1 MLLTLLTFL
10 IILSILIFVHEFGH
24 FLFAK
29 KAGIKVEEFGFGYP
43 PRIFGKKF
51 KGTLYS
57 INWLPLGGFVKLFGE
72 DFNDEGD
79 LRNNNSQDA
88 FYSKSKRARIMVLI
102 AGVSFNFI
110 LAVVV
115 FAVVYSFSGIP
126 TPTNQVTIL
135 GTVPNSP
142 AEQAGLKSGDI
153 IREFNHE
160 PIKKSDEL
168 ISLTDKNLGK
178 TITLKV
184 EGSERTI
191 KTASFKYEVV
201 AGDNL
206 WKIAQKIYQNG
217 YRWVE
222 IAKSNNL
229 PNPGLILVGEKL
241 EMKDAGKEEK
251 LGGVFEVVL
260 APRTQSPQGEGPLGV
275 IISNMEM
282 KKFPFW
288 QMPFR
293 GAWEGIKEAF
303 GWSALILQS
312 FGKMIADLLTKGI
325 APKDM
330 AGPVGI
336 FQITGVVAKTGFLN
350 ILQFLGVLSINF
362 AVVNILPFPALDGGR
377 LVFIAYEAIFRRK
390 PKASI
395 EGYTNAIGMSL
406 LILMILVVTFNDIKR
421 LVGVEFFVNIWQKI
435 WPF

>member
-1 MLLTLLTFL
+1 MFLTLLTFL

-72 DFNDEGD
+72 DFADEGD
-79 LRNNNSQDA
+79 LKNHKSQNA
-88 FYSKSKRARIMVLI
+88 FFAKSKRARVMVLI
-102 AGVSFNFI
+102 AGVLFNFI

-115 FAVVYSFSGIP
+115 FAIVYSFSGIP
-126 TPTNQVTIL
+126 TETNQVTIL

-153 IREFNHE
+153 IREFNHQ

-168 ISLTDKNLGK
+168 ISLTDTNLGQ
-178 TITLKV
+178 TITLKI
-184 EGSERTI
+184 EGSERTV
-191 KTASFKYEVV
+191 KQTSFKYEVV
-201 AGDNL
+201 PGDNL

-229 PNPGLILVGEKL
+229 SNPGLILVGEKL
-241 EMKDAGKEEK
+241 ELGDVSKEKK

-260 APRTQSPQGEGPLGV
+260 APRTQSPDGEGPLGV

-303 GWSALILQS
+303 GWSALIIQS
-312 FGKMIADLLTKGI
+312 LGKMLADLLTKGI

-350 ILQFLGVLSINF
+350 ILQFLGVLSVNF

-377 LVFIAYEAIFRRK
+377 LIFIVYEAIFRRK
-390 PKASI
+390 PKANI

-406 LILMILVVTFNDIKR
+406 LILMILVVTFNDVKR
-421 LVGVEFFVNIWQKI
+421 LVGTEFFINLWQKI

>member
-79 LRNNNSQDA
+79 LKKNNSQDA
-88 FYSKSKRARIMVLI
+88 FYSKPKRARVMVLI
-102 AGVSFNFI
+102 AGVLFNFI

>member
-1 MLLTLLTFL
+1 MFLTLLAFL
-10 IILSILIFVHEFGH
+10 IILSILIFVHELGH

-29 KAGIKVEEFGFGYP
+29 KAGIRVEEFGFGYP
-43 PRIFGKKF
+43 PRLFGKKF

-57 INWLPLGGFVKLFGE
+57 LNWLPFGGFVRLFGE
-72 DFNDEGD
+72 DFTDEGD
-79 LRNNNSQDA
+79 LKINKSPDA
-88 FYSKSKRARIMVLI
+88 FFAKSKRARFMVLI
-102 AGVSFNFI
+102 AGVLFNFI
-110 LAVVV
+110 LAIIV

-126 TPTNQVTIL
+126 TPTDQVTVLDTI
-135 GTVPNSP
+135 PNSP
-142 AEQAGLKSGDI
+142 AQQVGLKSGDI
-153 IREFNHE
+153 IKEFNHQ

-168 ISLTDKNLGK
+168 INLTDNNLDK
-178 TITLKV
+178 TVILTI
-184 EGSERTI
+184 EGSERTV
-191 KTASFKYEVV
+191 KQASFKYEVI

-222 IAKSNNL
+222 IAKNNNIV
-229 PNPGLILVGEKL
+229 NPGLILIGEKL
-241 EMKDAGKEEK
+241 EIDNADKEEK
-251 LGGVFEVVL
+251 MSGVFEVFL
-260 APRTQSPQGEGPLGV
+260 TPRTVSPEGEGPLGV

-293 GAWEGIKEAF
+293 GIWEGIKEAF
-303 GWSALILQS
+303 GWSALIIQS
-312 FGKMIADLLTKGI
+312 LGKMLADLFTKGI

-377 LVFIAYEAIFRRK
+377 LVFIAYEAVFRRK
-390 PKASI
+390 PKAII

-406 LILMILVVTFNDIKR
+406 LILMILIVTFNDIKR
-421 LVGVEFFVNIWQKI
+421 LVGAEFFINLWQKI